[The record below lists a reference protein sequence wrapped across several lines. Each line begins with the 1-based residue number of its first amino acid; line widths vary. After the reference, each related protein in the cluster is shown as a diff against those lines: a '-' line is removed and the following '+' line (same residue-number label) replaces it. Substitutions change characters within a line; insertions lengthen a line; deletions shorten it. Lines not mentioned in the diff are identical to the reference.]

1 MHICCMAAELGFEPR
16 QTVPETGVLPLHN
29 SAMLLINGRKYTKTI
44 PFAQDFFAL
53 ISEENAQDVKKRLSF
68 SLMRDLLIG
77 RRPG

>member
-1 MHICCMAAELGFEPR
+1 
-16 QTVPETGVLPLHN
+16 
-29 SAMLLINGRKYTKTI
+29 MLLINGRKYTKTI